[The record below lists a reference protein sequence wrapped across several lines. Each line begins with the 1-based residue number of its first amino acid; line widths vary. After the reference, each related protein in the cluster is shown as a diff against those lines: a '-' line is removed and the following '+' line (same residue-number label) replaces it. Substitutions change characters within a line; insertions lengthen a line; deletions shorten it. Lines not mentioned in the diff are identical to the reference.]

1 MMAALGAGPMIAGM
15 VSEVQV
21 AAITAVSFPAQLG
34 GTARQN
40 GLDGALVRR
49 KNLLTKAPL
58 VLWPVAGQDLGQ
70 LDNSQYA
77 QTGLVID

>member
-1 MMAALGAGPMIAGM
+1 M
-15 VSEVQV
+15 VSEVEV
-21 AAITAVSFPAQLG
+21 TTMTAVSFPAQLG
-34 GTARQN
+34 RAARQN

-49 KNLLTKAPL
+49 KNLLAKAPL

-70 LDNSQYA
+70 LDHSQSA

>member
-1 MMAALGAGPMIAGM
+1 
-15 VSEVQV
+15 
-21 AAITAVSFPAQLG
+21 
-34 GTARQN
+34 
-40 GLDGALVRR
+40 VRR

-70 LDNSQYA
+70 FDHSQSA